1 MSQIEVHIRK
11 IIDDDFRKLTELIN
25 ELGYPSSINSV
36 SERLSRINSSKCYNT
51 LVAEVEGKV
60 VGFIG
65 LCKLYA
71 YEFDGEYVRITAL
84 VVNEQYRGR
93 GIGTKLLESAEK
105 WAIDEG
111 ATAITLNSGM
121 DRKEAH
127 EFYKK
132 NGYYIKGYS
141 FFKNLNWNNEIYV
154 NQR

>member
-11 IIDDDFRKLTELIN
+11 IIDDDFGKLTELIK
-25 ELGYPSSINSV
+25 ELGYPSSIKNV

-51 LVAEVEGKV
+51 LVAEVDRKV

-71 YEFDGEYVRITAL
+71 YEFDGEYVRIIAL
-84 VVNEQYRGR
+84 VVNEQYRGK

-111 ATAITLNSGM
+111 ATAITLNSGI
-121 DRKEAH
+121 DRKKH
-127 EFYKK
+127 K
-132 NGYYIKGYS
+132 S
-141 FFKNLNWNNEIYV
+141 FIRKMVTILKDIVFQKLKLK
-154 NQR
+154 Q